1 MSFID
6 HLLQPIMIRHYAIPL
21 ITCRT
26 PDVPEDLGRSQR
38 RQATSEAKGVG
49 QVHQLSCNGINGFS
63 LVSNCGVLRAIH
75 LRLTVVSKA
84 ILVER
89 CTEKRAKDIVD
100 ALQE

>member
-6 HLLQPIMIRHYAIPL
+6 HLLQPIMTRHYAIPL

-63 LVSNCGVLRAIH
+63 IVSNWGVMRAIH
-75 LRLTVVSKA
+75 LRLTQNNSIRAVSCFEGHPSGT
-84 ILVER
+84 LH
-89 CTEKRAKDIVD
+89 
-100 ALQE
+100 

>member
-63 LVSNCGVLRAIH
+63 LVSNWGVLRAIH
-75 LRLTVVSKA
+75 LQLTQNNSTRAVSCFEGHPSGT
-84 ILVER
+84 LH
-89 CTEKRAKDIVD
+89 
-100 ALQE
+100 